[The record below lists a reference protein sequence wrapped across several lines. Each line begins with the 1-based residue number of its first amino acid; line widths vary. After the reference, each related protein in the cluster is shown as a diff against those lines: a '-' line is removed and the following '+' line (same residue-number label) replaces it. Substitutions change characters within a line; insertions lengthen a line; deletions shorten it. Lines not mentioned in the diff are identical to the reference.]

1 MKRALKDK
9 FSLSFFCI
17 VLLIIA
23 SSCNNASDDNSKESA
38 SKYTCPMHPQVVTTE
53 PGTCPICHMDLVPV
67 REHAGH
73 DSIDVS
79 LENLIK
85 PSNEIV
91 LSSIRTVKPVA
102 GNRTKSVQ
110 VQGIIN
116 YDTNKWNTVSSR
128 VGGRIER
135 LYVKYNYQYVNKG
148 QKLMDIYSPDLAN
161 AQQELLYLKSSGD
174 KNLLEAAKNKLR
186 LLGATNQQINN
197 VLKTGKVDYTFSVYS
212 PYAGYATEQRNSGA
226 ADGSSYG
233 SSAVISEEGSG
244 GSMGSMGGGAS
255 PSASKVPSVEVNSAL
270 QLREGQYVSTGQKL
284 FDLVNANSVWAE
296 FFAGAEQLKYLKRG
310 TSIQVTA
317 LDNESLKS
325 FAKISLVQPYYAE
338 GSTFS
343 LLRARI
349 ANQDKKWKV
358 GQLIAVK
365 TDADS
370 KFGNWL
376 PRTSILSLGS
386 KYVVFVKKGAVFA
399 PVYVSVNEHRGDWVD
414 IGDSLDKNTEVAV
427 NAWFMV
433 DSESFIQVD
442 SLKKLTDYIN

>member
-9 FSLSFFCI
+9 FRISFFCI
-17 VLLIIA
+17 VLLIA
-23 SSCNNASDDNSKESA
+23 ASCNNESDDKSKESA
-38 SKYTCPMHPQVVTTE
+38 SKYTCPMHPQIVTSE

-67 REHAGH
+67 RKHAGH
-73 DSIDVS
+73 DSIDSS
-79 LENLIK
+79 LENLVK

-91 LSSIRTVKPVA
+91 LSSVRTVRPVA
-102 GNRTKSVQ
+102 GNRTQSIQ

-116 YDTNKWNTVSSR
+116 YDSNKWNTVSSR

-148 QKLMDIYSPDLAN
+148 QKLMDIYSPELAN
-161 AQQELLYLKSSGD
+161 AQQELLYLKNSGD

-186 LLGATNQQINN
+186 LLGASNQQISN
-197 VLKTGKVDYTFSVYS
+197 VLKTRKVDYTFSVYS
-212 PYAGYATEQRNSGA
+212 PYAGYATEQRNSRV
-226 ADGSSYG
+226 DGSSYG
-233 SSAVISEEGSG
+233 SGTVISEEGSG
-244 GSMGSMGGGAS
+244 GSMSSMGGTAEPS
-255 PSASKVPSVEVNSAL
+255 PSTVPSVEVNTNL
-270 QLREGQYVSTGQKL
+270 QLREGQYVSAGQRL
-284 FDLVNANSVWAE
+284 FDLINASSVWAE

-310 TSIQVTA
+310 TPVQITSV
-317 LDNESLKS
+317 DNESLKS
-325 FAKISLVQPYYAE
+325 FATINLVQPYYTE
-338 GSTFS
+338 GNTFS

-358 GQLIAVK
+358 GQLVTVK

-376 PRTSILSLGS
+376 PRTSVLSLGS
-386 KYVVFVKKGAVFA
+386 KYVVFVKKGAAFFPA
-399 PVYVSVNEHRGDWVD
+399 YVSVNERRGEWVD
-414 IGDSLDKNTEVAV
+414 IGDSLNKNTEVAI

-442 SLKKLTDYIN
+442 SLKN